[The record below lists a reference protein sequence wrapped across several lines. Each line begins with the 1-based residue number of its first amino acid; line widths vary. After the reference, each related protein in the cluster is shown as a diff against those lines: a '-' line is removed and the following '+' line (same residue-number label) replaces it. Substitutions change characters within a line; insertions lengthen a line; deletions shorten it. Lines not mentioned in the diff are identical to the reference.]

1 MDRDDKT
8 LAYLQGRL
16 VAREREQFERD
27 MAADAGLRSEV
38 NLMQS
43 VRGELSNAP
52 TLPDPDEL
60 WERISTVIDQP
71 GKAAND
77 NRRPWLQAAQ
87 YAAVACVAIAVWQ
100 VVAVPRLG
108 PDTGPEVF
116 RAVSETSDKFELQVK
131 FLDTA
136 TIADVIAVLAALD
149 GTISDGPSAL
159 GIVRVSFVSEA
170 RRQNAFETLTSRRD
184 LVEFMS
190 DP

>member
-1 MDRDDKT
+1 MDRDEKI

-16 VAREREQFERD
+16 VSRERDQFERD
-27 MAADAGLRSEV
+27 LAGDAELRSEV

-43 VRGELSNAP
+43 VRGELANAP

-60 WERISTVIDQP
+60 WERISAGFDQP

-77 NRRPWLQAAQ
+77 NRRPWLQVAQ

-116 RAVSETSDKFELQVK
+116 RTASETSEKFELQVK

-136 TIADVIAVLAALD
+136 TMADVIAVLADLD

-170 RRQNAFETLTSRRD
+170 RRQNAFEALTSRKD
-184 LVEFMS
+184 LVEFMP